1 MTGKFVLDALTSR
14 GSVMTTISLPRGRR
28 PLHVMPTS
36 ASHEVRTGRDYDWD
50 GRQRGRTP
58 FTILQHTIAGAG
70 NLRYENRSYRLEP
83 GDTMALIVPHNHR
96 YWLEAGGR
104 WEFFWLSMNGEE
116 ALRIHRD
123 VMDAAGPVLRL
134 APETIERLATNCLR
148 LVDGEATT
156 AGRASSIA
164 YDAAMA
170 LHDDVFG
177 AHPAPDERRGAM
189 RPVTAHIEANLG
201 RPMPVE
207 ELARVAGMSRA
218 HFSRVFAASEGI
230 PPAEYVIERRLEN
243 AARLLARGAGQSVK
257 EIAILTG
264 FADPNYFAKAFRR
277 HYGLSPTEFRT
288 TGMYSSIGR
297 AERG

>member
-1 MTGKFVLDALTSR
+1 MTGNSVLETLAGR

-36 ASHEVRTGRDYDWD
+36 AGHEIRAGGDYDWD
-50 GRQRGRTP
+50 GRERGRTP
-58 FTILQHTIAGAG
+58 FTVLQHTISGAG
-70 NLRYENRSYRLEP
+70 NLRYENRAYRLGP

-96 YWLEAGGR
+96 YWLEPGGH
-104 WEFFWLSMNGEE
+104 WAFFWLSMNGEE

-123 VMDAAGPVLRL
+123 IIDASGPVLRL
-134 APETIERLATNCLR
+134 APETVERLAASCLR
-148 LVDGEATT
+148 LVDGQAVT

-170 LHDDVFG
+170 LHDDIFS
-177 AHPAPDERRGAM
+177 AHPAPDEQRSAM
-189 RPVTAHIEANLG
+189 RPVTAHIDANLG
-201 RPMPVE
+201 RPLPVG
-207 ELARVAGMSRA
+207 ELAHVAGMSRA
-218 HFSRVFAASEGI
+218 HFSRLFAASEGL
-230 PPAEYVIERRLEN
+230 PPAEYVLERRLET
-243 AARLLARGAGQSVK
+243 AARLLVRGGAQSVK

-277 HYGLSPTEFRT
+277 RYGLSPTEFRT

-297 AERG
+297 PGRA